1 MIAPFRVLT
10 CADADYFHFLPYLEA
25 NIARKFGRLPLIYD
39 LGLTPEQRAQLKS
52 EIVSIEVTDAYKA
65 SEPTRGFIMTTHKP
79 ACIADCLDRSG
90 EGCLYVDA
98 DVLFVE
104 RLTAADLDCAPAG
117 PDIAV
122 TPRHPKERTPLHLEN
137 GTINAGVLY
146 FSRTPAARGLLD
158 TWTAACAVGDR
169 TDQKALSDLLAGF
182 SILES
187 LGPEIRDDL
196 ALMKLDPR
204 SFNDVRLKTGRILH
218 FKRAGRDPHVTA
230 KLDRYRALEER
241 HPKALTAWFRARHAL
256 GI

>member
-1 MIAPFRVLT
+1 MAAPFRVMT

-25 NIARKFGRLPLIYD
+25 NVARKFGRLPVVYD
-39 LGLTPEQRAQLKS
+39 LGLTAEQRGRLRS
-52 EIVSIEVTDAYKA
+52 EVVSIEVTEAYKA

-79 ACIADCLDRSG
+79 ACVADCLDRTG

-104 RLTAADLDCAPAG
+104 PLRAADLGD

-146 FSRTPAARGLLD
+146 FSRSPAARALLD
-158 TWTAACAVGDR
+158 TWAATCAVGDS
-169 TDQKALSDLLAGF
+169 TDQKALSDLLSGF
-182 SILES
+182 EILGS
-187 LGPEIRDDL
+187 LGPESRDGL
-196 ALMKLDPR
+196 RLMKLDPR
-204 SFNDVRLKTGRILH
+204 TFNDVRLKTGRILH

-230 KLDRYRALEER
+230 KLDRYRWLEER
-241 HPKALTAWFRARHAL
+241 HPKALAAWFRTRNAL
-256 GI
+256 GV

>member
-1 MIAPFRVLT
+1 MSFRVMT

-25 NIARKFGRLPLIYD
+25 NIARKFGRLPLVYD
-39 LGLTPEQRAQLKS
+39 LGLTPDQRASLKS

-104 RLTAADLDCAPAG
+104 RLRRADLGD

-146 FSRTPAARGLLD
+146 FSRTPGARALLD

-169 TDQKALSDLLAGF
+169 TDQKALSDLLADF
-182 SILES
+182 AILES
-187 LGPEIRDDL
+187 LGPETQGGLR
-196 ALMKLDPR
+196 LMKLDPR

-230 KLDRYRALEER
+230 KLDRYRRLEER
-241 HPKALTAWFRARHAL
+241 MPRALAAWFRTRHAL